1 VAEHDADVDPEA
13 DRGAPSA
20 SGLLARS
27 LRIGV
32 ILLVVAI
39 CGITLLAWL
48 GGEPA
53 DLPFHYGGFD

>member
-1 VAEHDADVDPEA
+1 MDERDADA
-13 DRGAPSA
+13 DQETASSPS
-20 SGLLARS
+20 LLGRS

-32 ILLVVAI
+32 VLLVVAI
-39 CGITLLAWL
+39 CGITVLAWL